1 MQEMGEYELQ
11 GGSAFFPGYKQVEQ
25 AEEKVAKETTPAPA
39 SLPPAQTPPPAPA
52 VAAPKPLAKSPQP
65 DGQLPRR
72 SFLRRSFDFY
82 EDQIAY
88 LTKVSLEERLAG
100 KDSSMNAMLHGKR
113 LTTTSRSEPT
123 ENRDTTLIH
132 LYTQTLLHS

>member
-1 MQEMGEYELQ
+1 MKKQLNVNAITNELQ

-25 AEEKVAKETTPAPA
+25 AEETVAEKTTPAPA
-39 SLPPAQTPPPAPA
+39 PLTPAQTPPPAPA

-65 DGQLPRR
+65 DVQLQRR

-88 LTKVSLEERLAG
+88 LTKVSLEERFAG
-100 KDSSMNAMLHGKR
+100 KDSSINAMLREAVDDYIKKRTHGK
-113 LTTTSRSEPT
+113 
-123 ENRDTTLIH
+123 
-132 LYTQTLLHS
+132 